1 MIICISIITIF
12 SLIALVIGFNSIQT
26 NNEKDDESTLKVTSD
41 PFLWRIEGENPSY
54 LYGSIHVKTE
64 EILTLPDVVM
74 DAINE
79 VDVVYTESKL
89 DNDSKTESL
98 YSHFRSIE
106 ELLENILPPD
116 IANNLNSYLI
126 TKNSSIT
133 RFNFYS
139 IWAVSMNINSIEYQ
153 EYFLNPI
160 LDQYIWDIATEKG
173 KETKGLETAS
183 DLSGIYN
190 NLTLDEQFQHLNDTL
205 TRLSLNINESR
216 TKMEKL
222 IDTYISGDLDT
233 FFELTYENYDKNDQL
248 YEKLFNELITNRN
261 YDFSQNITDII
272 KNNQDKQ
279 YFFTI
284 GAAHY
289 GGEKGI
295 INLLEQE
302 GFTITKVNFDE
313 CNCEICDDGQE
324 KINGRCY
331 IPYT

>member
-1 MIICISIITIF
+1 
-12 SLIALVIGFNSIQT
+12 
-26 NNEKDDESTLKVTSD
+26 
-41 PFLWRIEGENPSY
+41 
-54 LYGSIHVKTE
+54 
-64 EILTLPDVVM
+64 M

-153 EYFLNPI
+153 EYFLNPV

-173 KETKGLETAS
+173 KETKGLETAYE
-183 DLSGIYN
+183 LSGIYN
-190 NLTLDEQFQHLNDTL
+190 NLTLEEQIQYLNDTL
-205 TRLSLNINESR
+205 TRITMNSNESKE
-216 TKMEKL
+216 KMEKL

-248 YEKLFNELITNRN
+248 YEKLFNQLITDRN
-261 YDFSQNITDII
+261 YNFSQNITDII
-272 KNNQDKQ
+272 KNNPDKQ

-284 GAAHY
+284 GAAHF
-289 GGEKGI
+289 GSENGI

-302 GFTITKVNFDE
+302 GFTITKVGFDE
-313 CNCEICDDGQE
+313 CNCETCDDGQE